1 MSLLHFQFLIL
12 FWGNLL
18 SLHPLH
24 ISVTEIQMDEKE
36 KELEITMRVFTDDLE
51 TALRQAL
58 NQPELDILEPKNG
71 LTVDQMMET
80 YLKKHFNVKLDDKL
94 QVAKL
99 IGHEQDAD
107 AFIFYIGISNVKK
120 WKTIS
125 VLNSALT
132 ASFEDQSNLVHVT
145 VRDETKSLRLTRDTP
160 ADKLTFDLK

>member
-1 MSLLHFQFLIL
+1 MFLLQLQFLIL
-12 FWGNLL
+12 FWAHLL

-24 ISVTEIQMDEKE
+24 ITVTEIQMDEKE

-51 TALRQAL
+51 TALRQSL
-58 NQPELDILEPKNG
+58 NQPELDILAPKNG

-80 YLKKHFNVKLDDKL
+80 YLKKHFSVKLDDKL
-94 QVAKL
+94 QVTKL

-107 AFIFYIGISNVKK
+107 AFIFYIGINNVKK

-125 VLNSALT
+125 ILNSAFT
-132 ASFEDQSNLVHVT
+132 TSFEDQSNLVHVT